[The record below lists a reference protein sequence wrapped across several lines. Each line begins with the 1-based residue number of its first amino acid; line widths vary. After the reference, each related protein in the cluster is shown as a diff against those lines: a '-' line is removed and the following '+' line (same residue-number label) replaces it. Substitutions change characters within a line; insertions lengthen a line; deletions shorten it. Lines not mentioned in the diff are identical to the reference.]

1 MAGVRMT
8 GMISGLDTETLVSQL
23 SEAYQTKVDDVKKQQ
38 TKAEWKKEAWASL
51 NTKIMDFY
59 KGALS
64 TFKSVSTYRTK
75 TATGDLKG
83 VKVTAGSNSVNG
95 THRVKVLSTAT
106 AQMWTGRKLNNGTY
120 ESTSYTAVK
129 DNTRKLSSL
138 TDNQGNSVESQ
149 IRNMK
154 FTVKDE
160 SGKEYKVDLTD
171 QLGAD
176 ATVEDAVNLINQ
188 QLDGS
193 GVKVEFAAGNFR
205 MSNETAVSSETEN
218 ADGEKVT
225 TFTGGQN
232 VTITAEDETT
242 AKILGVTTD
251 AAGTK
256 LEPRTSDPDK
266 EPVYTI
272 GGSTKFYEEVRTA
285 GAAVTGSSKL
295 IDLGIAEGTEI
306 KVNGHA
312 ITVDRTTT
320 LNGLATSMAKLGI
333 EASYDAGQGR
343 FYLNSKATGADNQF
357 TLEAVNADG
366 STSDALHTLGLDLQE
381 GDEGRID
388 AKNAEI
394 EYNGVKYSQASNT
407 FSINGL
413 TIEATEEGG
422 TQTFSV
428 GTDSK
433 GIYDKVKSFVKSY
446 NDLIGEMNTLYSAA
460 RVKDYEPLT
469 DDEKKAMSDDE
480 VEKWEGVIKASLL
493 RRDDTINSLTSSMRS
508 TLSKSVAVT
517 MSDGTTKNF
526 ALSSFGINTGVYTEK
541 GKLHIYGDS
550 DDADYADY
558 DDALMKAI
566 NENPDA
572 VEKTFSTLGSE
583 IYNNLMKAMSSNKE
597 LSSALTFYND
607 KQMDTEIQDYKDK
620 VSDLQDKLQDEQ
632 DRYYDQFSK
641 MESAM
646 AKLQAQQTYISQLFS
661 G

>member
-1 MAGVRMT
+1 M
-8 GMISGLDTETLVSQL
+8 
-23 SEAYQTKVDDVKKQQ
+23 
-38 TKAEWKKEAWASL
+38 
-51 NTKIMDFY
+51 
-59 KGALS
+59 
-64 TFKSVSTYRTK
+64 
-75 TATGDLKG
+75 
-83 VKVTAGSNSVNG
+83 
-95 THRVKVLSTAT
+95 
-106 AQMWTGRKLNNGTY
+106 
-120 ESTSYTAVK
+120 
-129 DNTRKLSSL
+129 
-138 TDNQGNSVESQ
+138 
-149 IRNMK
+149 
-154 FTVKDE
+154 
-160 SGKEYKVDLTD
+160 
-171 QLGAD
+171 
-176 ATVEDAVNLINQ
+176 
-188 QLDGS
+188 
-193 GVKVEFAAGNFR
+193 
-205 MSNETAVSSETEN
+205 
-218 ADGEKVT
+218 
-225 TFTGGQN
+225 
-232 VTITAEDETT
+232 
-242 AKILGVTTD
+242 
-251 AAGTK
+251 
-256 LEPRTSDPDK
+256 
-266 EPVYTI
+266 
-272 GGSTKFYEEVRTA
+272 
-285 GAAVTGSSKL
+285 TGSSKL

-388 AKNAEI
+388 AKNAEV

-508 TLSKSVAVT
+508 TFSKSVAVT

-646 AKLQAQQTYISQLFS
+646 AKLQAQQTYISQLF
-661 G
+661 GG